1 MQVMNE
7 YPVDFMDSN
16 GWVIMDEEDN
26 ADSRSGLEE
35 SILLMDNGEDE
46 EEWTEEKWAGILKA
60 EANH

>member
-16 GWVIMDEEDN
+16 GWVMTNDFQEEEGQN
-26 ADSRSGLEE
+26 VSVE
-35 SILLMDNGEDE
+35 SILLSDNNEEE
-46 EEWTEEKWAGILKA
+46 EEWTEEKWAGILQA